1 MANIPDSDQKAAT
14 AAPLAN
20 GNRPAPDVVSLNWTT
35 EDPENRIGVFQS
47 GRYTSPNKLLGFA
60 LAVVLTAA
68 FFTLVVY
75 VFSATPYL
83 QPFAIVFIRPGNLWT
98 TGPATFLFFWS
109 TSLLVLKGR
118 KLKFQ
123 QRALDL
129 ASVPQHAEFVLNE
142 TSARAVLERVHTL
155 VDHPRY
161 FILLNRIDRAL
172 SNLHNIG
179 GLSDVATILKGQ
191 AENDENQIA
200 SSYTLISAMV
210 WGIPVLG
217 FIGTVQGLSQA
228 IGTFTRTLA
237 SSADLNAIKANLQG
251 VTGGL
256 ATAFETTLVA
266 LVMALLIQ
274 FYLNALQ
281 KQETDFLDECNDYCH
296 LHVISKLR
304 LADRNRSEVRA
315 ATETPAGA
323 SVQADGLSPMPK
335 PQ

>member
-1 MANIPDSDQKAAT
+1 MT
-14 AAPLAN
+14 E
-20 GNRPAPDVVSLNWTT
+20 APDKSKSPSPPAGQRSAADAVSLNWTT
-35 EDPENRIGVFQS
+35 EDVENRIGVFRG
-47 GRYTSPNKLLGFA
+47 GRYTSPNQFLGFA
-60 LAVVLTAA
+60 LAVILTAA
-68 FFTLVVY
+68 FFALVVY

-109 TSLLVLKGR
+109 MSLLLLKAR
-118 KLKFQ
+118 KLRFQ
-123 QRALDL
+123 RRALDL
-129 ASVPQHAEFVLNE
+129 AAVPQHPEFVLNE
-142 TSARAVLERVHTL
+142 TSARAVLERIHTL

-172 SNLHNIG
+172 SNLNNIG
-179 GLSDVATILKGQ
+179 GLSDVATIMKSQ

-217 FIGTVQGLSQA
+217 FIGTVQGLSQS
-228 IGTFTRTLA
+228 IGTFTKTLA
-237 SSADLNAIKANLQG
+237 SSADLGAIKSNLQG

-266 LVMALLIQ
+266 LVMALFIQ

-281 KQETDFLDECNDYCH
+281 KRETDFLDECNDYCH
-296 LHVISKLR
+296 QHVISKLR
-304 LADRNRSEVRA
+304 LVDRGNRAEAKAESQPESAPAEAD
-315 ATETPAGA
+315 ATTQRPGR
-323 SVQADGLSPMPK
+323 K
-335 PQ
+335 

>member
-1 MANIPDSDQKAAT
+1 MAKPPDKLKSPPPSGGQ
-14 AAPLAN
+14 
-20 GNRPAPDVVSLNWTT
+20 RPAADAVSLNWTT
-35 EDPENRIGVFQS
+35 EDIENRLGVFRG
-47 GRYTSPNKLLGFA
+47 GRYTSPNQLLGFS

-68 FFTLVVY
+68 FFALVVY
-75 VFSATPYL
+75 VFAATPFL

-109 TSLLVLKGR
+109 VSLLVLKGK

-123 QRALDL
+123 RRALDL
-129 ASVPQHAEFVLNE
+129 AAVPQHPEFVLNE

-172 SNLHNIG
+172 SNLNNIG

-237 SSADLNAIKANLQG
+237 SSADLGAIKANLQG

-296 LHVISKLR
+296 QHVTSKLR
-304 LADRNRSEVRA
+304 LVDRNRGEVKA
-315 ATETPAGA
+315 ETEAPAVA
-323 SVQADGLSPMPK
+323 PVPPEALTQMPQRK
-335 PQ
+335 